1 MKNNPVLRVLRDNA
15 FLLVGL
21 ATLALVIGKAAV
33 DGMTLREDFGTK
45 GNDDIMRLLSV
56 RDWLGGQ
63 GWFDVRQYRL
73 IPPEGVS
80 LHWSRYI
87 DAGIAAIIVPMS
99 WFFSPETA
107 ELIAVT
113 AWPTL
118 IMVFTLMII
127 GFGTRRV
134 FGVAAACFAMLCTVI
149 WPLTADLHSSAGNL
163 DHHNVQFLM
172 MVIMAF
178 AVIWPSRPIAAGI
191 IGGFAGAFSLAVGLE
206 SLVFIVGVGMVL
218 LVHAA
223 FAATRQTRHMLI
235 AFCLSLGAG
244 STLFWLGQTGPDIR
258 MDLMCDQLAPPTLS
272 LVAIA
277 MAASLLSVAVAGA
290 QVRPIRS
297 LGVAMVVTAG
307 GLALAWPLL
316 AHCLAGPYAQIPPE
330 LQELIS
336 TQIAEAKPGIVYA
349 ISKPAISLVFVLP
362 IFAALI
368 FGGMLWVQTRRDPIG
383 KPLAMLLILC
393 LIGLPMMLLQMRTVI
408 IAASVVPMIGGA
420 VIAQYGRSYF
430 ATRDLKDGLLALVIA
445 ILIVSPVTVVRGL
458 WPLLPSSNSTTAT
471 TQDNCRRYTSLNVL
485 NDVPPAVVLS
495 HVNYGTSLMWATH
508 HAAISAPY
516 HRSTA
521 AFMNGIV
528 PFQMEAEEMKAYT
541 QKTSATHLLLCRGY
555 SYKSTFVR
563 GLAMGETVDWLRP
576 VPLSNDEQMLFEIL
590 R

>member
-1 MKNNPVLRVLRDNA
+1 MKSTPVLRILRDNA
-15 FLLVGL
+15 FLLVIL
-21 ATLALVIGKAAV
+21 AALALVIGKAAV

-45 GNDDIMRLLSV
+45 GNDDVMRLLSV
-56 RDWLGGQ
+56 RDWLAGQ
-63 GWFDVRQYRL
+63 GWYEVRQYRL

-107 ELIAVT
+107 EQIAVT

-118 IMVFTLMII
+118 IMVLTLLII

-134 FGVAAACFAMLCTVI
+134 FGVTAACFAMVCTVI
-149 WPLTADLHSSAGNL
+149 WPLTADLHTSAGNL

-178 AVIWPSRPIAAGI
+178 AVIWPSRPIMAGI

-206 SLVFIVGVGMVL
+206 SLVFIVGVGTVL
-218 LVHAA
+218 LVHAV
-223 FAATRQTRHMLI
+223 FAATRQTRHTLI
-235 AFCLSLGAG
+235 AFCLALGAG
-244 STLFWLGQTGPDIR
+244 STVFWLGQTGPDIR
-258 MDLMCDQLAPPTLS
+258 MDLMCDQLARPTLS

-297 LGVAMVVTAG
+297 LGVAAVVTAG
-307 GLALAWPLL
+307 GLALAWPML
-316 AHCLAGPYAQIPPE
+316 AHCLAGPYAQIPSD

-336 TQIAEAKPGIVYA
+336 TQITEAKPGIVYA
-349 ISKPAISLVFVLP
+349 ISKPAVALVFVLP
-362 IFAALI
+362 IFSALI
-368 FGGMLWVQTRRDPIG
+368 FGAILWVQTRRDPMG
-383 KPLAMLLILC
+383 KPIGLLLILC

-408 IAASVVPMIGGA
+408 IAASVVPMIGGV
-420 VIAQYGRSYF
+420 VIAHYGRSYF
-430 ATRDLKDGLLALVIA
+430 TTRDLKDGLLALVIA
-445 ILIVSPVTVVRGL
+445 ILIVSPVTVVQAL
-458 WPLLPSSNSTTAT
+458 MPLLPSSNSTAVA
-471 TQDNCRRYTSLNVL
+471 TQDNCRSYTSLNAL
-485 NDVPPAVVLS
+485 NDVPPAVILS
-495 HVNYGTSLMWATH
+495 HVNYGPSLMWATH

-528 PFQMEAEEMKAYT
+528 PFQMEAEEMKAYS
-541 QKTSATHLLLCRGY
+541 QNTSATHLLLCRGY
-555 SYKSTFVR
+555 SYKSIFVR
-563 GLAMGETVDWLRP
+563 GLAMGETADWLRP
-576 VPLSNDEQMLFEIL
+576 VPLSNDEQMLFEIV